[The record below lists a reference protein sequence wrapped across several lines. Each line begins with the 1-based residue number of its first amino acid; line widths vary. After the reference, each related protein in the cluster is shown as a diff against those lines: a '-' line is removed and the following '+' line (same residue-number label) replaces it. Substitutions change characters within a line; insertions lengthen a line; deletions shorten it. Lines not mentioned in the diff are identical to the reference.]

1 MPTGY
6 TPPAGNAVNFNFA
19 GPPYSAPAGNAV
31 ILNFFNANAYVL
43 TADPGSYAITGTAA
57 SIKAS
62 RRLFAYEQLIPGLAA
77 GGFTFLDLSG
87 WTVSGLT
94 FTLVNGTAD
103 LVDASGGS
111 GVAYRAIAVNPGQQ
125 YTLQGY
131 LIDTTA
137 PMGMAVGT
145 TAGGQQLGA
154 VLSFA
159 NGIVFTSNPATNPA
173 KSITFTA
180 PLSGVVYV
188 SMFLGTSG
196 HGHAGYLRMEQAG
209 RYQLSGTDVTITKTG
224 RILQAVPGTYAMT
237 GSPVSL
243 RVGRR
248 ITADPG
254 SYTQTRT
261 DVRLLIGRRLVADP
275 GSYVMSVSSADITY
289 IIGFFL
295 HAEKGAYALQGSD
308 VRLIYGRR
316 LVAAPGLYSITGTD
330 VSWVYRRMIKAA
342 PGAYA
347 LTGADVQ
354 LRVGY
359 RLAAQ
364 PGAYVLTGSDVGLIN
379 RRLIAD
385 PGTYAL
391 AGSAAGLRAGRRLQA
406 TPGVYTVTGT
416 SALLLA
422 GRRLIA
428 TPGSYS
434 LLGSDVALKVG
445 RLLTVAPGVYSLTG
459 TAARLL
465 RGYTVHAV
473 PGSYVLTWAA
483 ARVVTTRRMIA
494 EAGVYRTSW
503 PDVALVPTWRPRGPR
518 AIAVGFAASRYVSV
532 EPQDRCVAVEPQD
545 RRCSVEPAPRRYAAV
560 EPRDK
565 EPMGGSMLKWPEKDP
580 NEVLDYELDWADPKE
595 PRLKPGET
603 LLTSVWSVLEGDVA
617 INTSSFT
624 PQGLSTVWLS
634 GGTPNTKCV
643 LLNRV
648 TTSTVP
654 RSYDKEVVLRVR
666 DH

>member
-391 AGSAAGLRAGRRLQA
+391 AGSAAGLRAGRKRLQA

-532 EPQDRCVAVEPQD
+532 SLRTAASPSSRRIAAAASSPHPGAMQLWSRVIRNRWGDQCSNGLKRTRMRSLTTSSTGLIRMSRASWSA
-545 RRCSVEPAPRRYAAV
+545 RRC
-560 EPRDK
+560 
-565 EPMGGSMLKWPEKDP
+565 
-580 NEVLDYELDWADPKE
+580 
-595 PRLKPGET
+595 
-603 LLTSVWSVLEGDVA
+603 
-617 INTSSFT
+617 
-624 PQGLSTVWLS
+624 
-634 GGTPNTKCV
+634 
-643 LLNRV
+643 
-648 TTSTVP
+648 
-654 RSYDKEVVLRVR
+654 
-666 DH
+666 